1 MEKSAKRKGQMDFA
15 LYITVILL
23 CAFGLVMVFSASY
36 YYAQNNADLDYDG
49 LYYLKNQAKY
59 LVVGLVVMITLSHID
74 YHRWEKYR
82 TVALLA
88 TIVLMIMTVFWGEE
102 INGARRWLNIFGLF
116 TFQPSEFAK
125 FALILYMASFMARHP
140 ARMKDFVHG
149 VVPLLI
155 IMFAICVSKRYNNC
169 IIKRN

>member
-82 TVALLA
+82 TVAL
-88 TIVLMIMTVFWGEE
+88 FK
-102 INGARRWLNIFGLF
+102 N
-116 TFQPSEFAK
+116 
-125 FALILYMASFMARHP
+125 
-140 ARMKDFVHG
+140 
-149 VVPLLI
+149 
-155 IMFAICVSKRYNNC
+155 
-169 IIKRN
+169 